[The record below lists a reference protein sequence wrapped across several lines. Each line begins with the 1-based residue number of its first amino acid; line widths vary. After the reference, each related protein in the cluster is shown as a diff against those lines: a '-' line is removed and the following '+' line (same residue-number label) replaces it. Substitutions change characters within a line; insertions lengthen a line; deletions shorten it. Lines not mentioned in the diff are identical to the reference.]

1 MQPMAVTSPQ
11 EECRV
16 GTYPKGNR
24 SVSAPATTLSPIEMS
39 LTVP

>member
-16 GTYPKGNR
+16 GTYHIEWDRP
-24 SVSAPATTLSPIEMS
+24 VSNPIEMS